1 ALGANVVNAVLNY
14 GLVLGELGFPS
25 LGVTGSAIGTVTAQF
40 LNVVALVIILRSRA
54 IPGLHW
60 PRATRRI
67 DRRLVRSL
75 LRVGWPAALDTLI
88 INVGSLSALAMLGRM
103 DEVAV
108 AAHGLGM
115 RVQAIALIPGLG
127 IAQATSAMIGQSLGA
142 GNVERARQI
151 ARASIALSV

>member
-1 ALGANVVNAVLNY
+1 ARAHGGGDATRLDQLVVQSTQLTVVIGIAVAIAGAILAEPILHALGASDEVATLGGSYLRIMMLGAPFFYLGQLHAGILRAVGNTRIPFLLALGANVVNAVLNY

-67 DRRLVRSL
+67 
-75 LRVGWPAALDTLI
+75 
-88 INVGSLSALAMLGRM
+88 
-103 DEVAV
+103 
-108 AAHGLGM
+108 
-115 RVQAIALIPGLG
+115 
-127 IAQATSAMIGQSLGA
+127 
-142 GNVERARQI
+142 
-151 ARASIALSV
+151 